1 MDGTTTRSAVSP
13 SSSSSGAATRSAS
26 PLPAERGRRPTSQRG
41 GFRDHVDHDDVNE
54 KPSAGRGRTLA
65 GRHQQQPQRK
75 RLSFSPDRRPWPERS
90 TVYQFRPFRG
100 MITDVRKRLPFYVS
114 DWTEAF
120 RPCNWERTIGA
131 TIRIYFLN
139 LFPALAYTIDM
150 NIRTGGNYG
159 INETLL
165 ASVLVAL
172 TFSVFSVQPLTIV
185 GVTGLINLFN
195 YTTYDIL
202 GAIQAVI
209 SIPECKSRR
218 ARADPALTCH
228 TERQPDAPNF
238 LQFQAWALIW
248 SAITHWI
255 IAIFNIS
262 DYTRFITDMTSE
274 TFGLYVGVIY
284 IQKGVEL
291 LVYEFDL
298 SDQAGWFS
306 VVVAILFALSVYFL
320 ERTATLSFGP
330 FWLRKCITDYA
341 FAAGII
347 FYTGFVHIP
356 GHIKETGIEFLQVTR
371 AFYPSTDRS
380 WVIRF
385 WDVPVK
391 WIFVSLPFGC
401 LVTLLFYFDN
411 NVSSVMAQSRGFPV
425 KRPAGFHWDF
435 FLLGCVTF
443 VAGILGLPAPNG
455 LVPQAPVHTEALCVV
470 KMVSEDTKLTDG
482 GFYDEEEEGAIEKR
496 WEEMAPPKMKVVRT
510 RLVEQRISH
519 FAMALLTLGTMTGPL
534 LVTLSLMSRAMFA
547 GIFIVVGWGSVEGNG
562 IVHKTL
568 FLLRDHNLTPRDHAL
583 LKVRPKK
590 IWLFVAI
597 QWVFFVAIVAIS
609 ETIAGIGFPV
619 IITLLIPVRYYWVPR
634 WFSLQELSVLDA
646 PTANSAATLVSLG
659 GPLQPEH
666 GHTDFYRKHQDDEE
680 ASLSEPIPA
689 HRDDGHLRKRTTPS
703 ATSKEVSRS

>member
-1 MDGTTTRSAVSP
+1 MDVTRSGPTLSAA
-13 SSSSSGAATRSAS
+13 SSGTATRSAS
-26 PLPAERGRRPTSQRG
+26 PLPAENDTPPKASNRSKQGGRLG
-41 GFRDHVDHDDVNE
+41 DDGVVNE
-54 KPSAGRGRTLA
+54 VEKQPSEGRGRTP
-65 GRHQQQPQRK
+65 GTRDHGQQQRK

-100 MITDVRKRLPFYVS
+100 MITDVRKRLPFYLS

-120 RPCNWERTIGA
+120 RPRNWERTMGA

-150 NIRTGGNYG
+150 NLRTGGSYG
-159 INETLL
+159 VNETLL
-165 ASVLVAL
+165 ASVLAAL
-172 TFSVFSVQPLTIV
+172 VFSVLSVQPLTIV

-202 GAIQAVI
+202 
-209 SIPECKSRR
+209 
-218 ARADPALTCH
+218 
-228 TERQPDAPNF
+228 ERQPDAPNF

-255 IAIFNIS
+255 IAVFNIS

-291 LVYEFDL
+291 LVYEFDA

-306 VVVAILFALSVYFL
+306 VVVAILFALSVYLL

-330 FWLRKCITDYA
+330 FWLRKCVTDYA
-341 FAAGII
+341 FAAGIV

-356 GHIKETGIEFLQVTR
+356 GHIKETGIDFLQVTR
-371 AFYPSTDRS
+371 AFHPSTDRS

-385 WDVPVK
+385 WDLPVK
-391 WIFVSLPFGC
+391 WIFVALPFGC

-455 LVPQAPVHTEALCVV
+455 LVPQAPVHTEALCAV
-470 KMVSEDTKLTDG
+470 KMVPEDTKLTEG
-482 GFYDEEEEGAIEKR
+482 GFYDEEEEEDGAIEKR
-496 WEEMAPPKMKVVRT
+496 WEEKAPPKMKVVRI

-519 FAMALLTLGTMTGPL
+519 FAMGLLTLGTMTGPL

-547 GIFIVVGWGSVEGNG
+547 GIFIVVGWGSVQGNG

-568 FLLRDHNLTPRDHAL
+568 FLLRDHHLTPRDHAL
-583 LKVRPKK
+583 LQVRPKT
-590 IWLFVAI
+590 IWLFVGI
-597 QWVFFVAIVAIS
+597 QWLFFTAIVAIS

-619 IITLLIPVRYYWVPR
+619 IITLLIPFRYYWVPR

-646 PTANSAATLVSLG
+646 PTADSAATLVSLG

-666 GHTDFYRKHQDDEE
+666 GHSDFFHKHRDDEE
-680 ASLSEPIPA
+680 ASLSEPM
-689 HRDDGHLRKRTTPS
+689 HQDDGTLRKRTTPS
-703 ATSKEVSRS
+703 ASSKDEVMTRL